1 MLHRTMT
8 EITVVPTAEKCERPM
23 ISQKQPDTY
32 HDLRAGNHTGLP
44 NLQYV
49 PPLPHRTGYTA
60 RRVLQHHAQ
69 CYYVKNR
76 KNQRET
82 AVMLRAVAV
91 TLLALVLVLVM
102 LWLVSSFRDNQAQG
116 VMD

>member
-1 MLHRTMT
+1 MT

-23 ISQKQPDTY
+23 ISQKQPDTH
-32 HDLRAGNHTGLP
+32 HDLRAGNHTALP
-44 NLQYV
+44 NLQYL
-49 PPLPHRTGYTA
+49 PPPRTGYTA

-69 CYYVKNR
+69 FYYFKNR

-91 TLLALVLVLVM
+91 TLLALVLVFVI
-102 LWLVSSFRDNQAQG
+102 LWLVSSFRDSQAQG
-116 VMD
+116 VME